1 MYKKPT
7 KEQVQYAVDEGW
19 DMEEAELGFTIFNR
33 EGIGILEVCRI
44 DCEWVGWGEDG
55 STDIDDEDCAH
66 EAERLGICKIIPVD
80 ELPANFEYRYFGW
93 VDTPENRA
101 AIKAFCE
108 NN

>member
-1 MYKKPT
+1 MYMKPT
-7 KEQVQYAVDEGW
+7 EEQINYAISAGW
-19 DMEEAELGFTIFNR
+19 SKAEAERGYAIMVR
-33 EGIGILEVCRI
+33 EGMLEVCRI
-44 DCEWVGWGEDG
+44 DCEWVGWGENG
-55 STDIDDEDCAH
+55 TTDIDDEDCAH

-93 VDTPENRA
+93 VDTPKNRT